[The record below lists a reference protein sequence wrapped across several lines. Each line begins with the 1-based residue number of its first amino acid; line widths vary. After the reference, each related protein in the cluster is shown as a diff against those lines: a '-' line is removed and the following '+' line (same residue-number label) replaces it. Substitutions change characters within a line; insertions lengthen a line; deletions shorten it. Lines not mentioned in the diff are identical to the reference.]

1 MAVSSLWLLAA
12 VFGVGGWLVATAVG
26 QVGWRARLTEV
37 GKRVTADER
46 ATDLVAAAGGAAA
59 GALAAGWLT
68 ASPLWAVAALGL
80 GGWGARTWLRASRK
94 SGHAARL
101 LQQKLLL
108 PEFLDLVAI
117 SVGAGL
123 GLRQSISAA
132 VARCHPL
139 LAAPWQP
146 LADDADARRP
156 LALWLDEIMRSEPDS
171 PSSRVASHLLIA
183 TERGT
188 PVAAALA
195 ALSQEFRSESR
206 RELLEQAAR
215 KDVQM
220 MLPVVFGILPSVTVV
235 ALYPALTTLSALN

>member
-1 MAVSSLWLLAA
+1 MSAVWLLPLSLGAGA
-12 VFGVGGWLVATAVG
+12 WLVADALLR
-26 QVGWRARLTEV
+26 VGWPGRWTALRRRLT
-37 GKRVTADER
+37 ADSS
-46 ATDLVAAAGGAAA
+46 AASVIAASGGGAL
-59 GALAAGWLT
+59 GAVSAGWVSGSGSWSTAGLVVGAWLGRFWLT
-68 ASPLWAVAALGL
+68 S
-80 GGWGARTWLRASRK
+80 SRK
-94 SGHAARL
+94 SQRMSFL

-108 PEFLDLVAI
+108 PEFLDRIAI

-123 GLRQSISAA
+123 GLRQSVAA
-132 VARCHPL
+132 AAKRSHPL
-139 LAAPWQP
+139 LAAPWLP
-146 LADDADARRP
+146 LAADEAAEKP
-156 LALWLDEIMRSEPDS
+156 LAFWLDQVMRADPDA
-171 PSSRVASHLLIA
+171 PSSRVASQLLIA

-195 ALSQEFRSESR
+195 ALSQELRSEAR